1 MAADQPSSPTGDGGG
16 GSVSQTH
23 PLAAACHVVF
33 KILALVVYIT
43 CEWINS
49 DFVLNFVTC
58 VVLLAADFWT
68 CKNVSG
74 RLLVGLRYWN
84 EIDDAGVSTWRFE
97 SRDAEGMKLVSPQ
110 ESRLFWL
117 TLYGAPAVWLG
128 LGLIALARFS
138 LDYLLIVFVALVL
151 NMANVVGYTKCSKDA
166 RANISSFARTTIMS
180 SIVHSMV

>member
-1 MAADQPSSPTGDGGG
+1 MSSQPTSPTG

-23 PLAAACHVVF
+23 PVASAAHVGF
-33 KILALVVYIT
+33 KLLALIVYVT
-43 CEWINS
+43 CEWFNG

-58 VVLLAADFWT
+58 ILLLAADFWV
-68 CKNVSG
+68 CKNVTG

-97 SRDAEGMKLVSPQ
+97 SRDAEGMKLVSPS
-110 ESRLFWL
+110 ESTLFWY

-128 LGLIALARFS
+128 LGMIALARFQ
-138 LDYLLIVFVALVL
+138 LDYLLIVAVALIL
-151 NMANVVGYTKCSKDA
+151 NTANVVGYTKCSKDA
-166 RANISSFARTTIMS
+166 RANISSFARTTIIN